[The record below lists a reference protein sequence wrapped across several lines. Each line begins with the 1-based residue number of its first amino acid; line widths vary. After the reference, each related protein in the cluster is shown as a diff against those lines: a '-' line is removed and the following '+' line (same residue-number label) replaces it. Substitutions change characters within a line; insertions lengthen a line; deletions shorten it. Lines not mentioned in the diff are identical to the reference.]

1 MWKLATSHPQFKH
14 LRFDASKHLYY
25 RSIVGHMRK
34 ISLKCGWPPK
44 QRLGSHP
51 MGASSSD
58 AETCNNLSY
67 PLGQPADIKI
77 KVRIPYLLCN
87 LHVSHVQSILQNGKR
102 LKAGRHR
109 KLQLMCPTKK
119 KNQIVDCKPLQS
131 PNGQGPKHKHDF
143 QQNT

>member
-1 MWKLATSHPQFKH
+1 
-14 LRFDASKHLYY
+14 
-25 RSIVGHMRK
+25 
-34 ISLKCGWPPK
+34 
-44 QRLGSHP
+44 